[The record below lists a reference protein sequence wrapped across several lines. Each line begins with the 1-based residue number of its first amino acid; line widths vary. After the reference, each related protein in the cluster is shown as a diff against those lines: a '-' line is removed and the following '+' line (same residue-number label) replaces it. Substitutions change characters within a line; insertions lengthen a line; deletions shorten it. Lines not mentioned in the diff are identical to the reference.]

1 MVEGAMDMSYQ
12 IGAELRPQLLVVSD
26 VEDGSL
32 SFVLDADEAVECGN
46 RTVVGG
52 KSMKR
57 KEGGSPPVL
66 TW

>member
-12 IGAELRPQLLVVSD
+12 IGAELRPQLLVSD

-32 SFVLDADEAVECGN
+32 SFVLDAADEAVECGN